1 MLTIKEGHLLSSE
14 SMGASF
20 ESDPLSV
27 LYFRGYSITCT
38 WTGSAPTGTL
48 KLQVSNDTSDVAADL
63 VNWEDLADSSVSIT
77 ASGQQVY
84 NIRYVYYN
92 KIKLVYTRT
101 SGDGTMSAKYTGKT

>member
-1 MLTIKEGHLLSSE
+1 MLTIKEGHLLTNE

-38 WTGSAPTGTL
+38 WTGAPAGTL
-48 KLQVSNDTSDVAADL
+48 SISVSNDTSDVPDEL
-63 VNWEDLADSSVSIT
+63 VNWEPLDDSEVAIS
-77 ASGQQVY
+77 AAGQHVY

-92 KIKLVYTRT
+92 KIKIVYTRT
-101 SGDGTMSAKYTGKT
+101 SGTGSMSSKYTGKT